1 MRKISKNSYFFIF
14 EVDFFKDCWWTVYET
29 FWYRSCSSFYDLK
42 KLQVQKHP
50 SFGDISIQLYKEFG
64 KIEIYQKNYIFL
76 NYEEI
81 FSENTFQLFNSS
93 AITEKWKKLKFESLR
108 SRKLTVRNY
117 LNFEPSK
124 FLRNRLI
131 WALKVS

>member
-1 MRKISKNSYFFIF
+1 MKPFDIVVI
-14 EVDFFKDCWWTVYET
+14 VL
-29 FWYRSCSSFYDLK
+29 FYDLK

-81 FSENTFQLFNSS
+81 FSENTFQLFRNLFWDSCTFFLRVSS
-93 AITEKWKKLKFESLR
+93 WFMSYAESLA
-108 SRKLTVRNY
+108 SSKLTV
-117 LNFEPSK
+117 
-124 FLRNRLI
+124 I
-131 WALKVS
+131 

>member
-1 MRKISKNSYFFIF
+1 MKPFDI
-14 EVDFFKDCWWTVYET
+14 VVVVL
-29 FWYRSCSSFYDLK
+29 FYDLK

-81 FSENTFQLFNSS
+81 FSENTFQLF
-93 AITEKWKKLKFESLR
+93 
-108 SRKLTVRNY
+108 RN
-117 LNFEPSK
+117 L
-124 FLRNRLI
+124 FLRH
-131 WALKVS
+131 